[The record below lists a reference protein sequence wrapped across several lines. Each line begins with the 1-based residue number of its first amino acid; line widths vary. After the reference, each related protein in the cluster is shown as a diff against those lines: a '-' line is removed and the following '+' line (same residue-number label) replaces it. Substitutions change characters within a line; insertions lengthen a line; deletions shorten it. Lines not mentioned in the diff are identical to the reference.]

1 MDQFEG
7 HSSANMKSFNKARLS
22 VLMRLVPLTFAF
34 FIMEMIMTTAAHLGK
49 SL

>member
-22 VLMRLVPLTFAF
+22 LLMRLVPLTLLLFL
-34 FIMEMIMTTAAHLGK
+34 IMKMIMTIATHLG
-49 SL
+49 